1 MPRGKVL
8 PPTYLYGTI
17 ALMVALDILLPGARL
32 LHMPW
37 NLLGLV
43 PLVAGAGINLWAD
56 QEFKRYGTT
65 VRPFQSSSALVTT
78 GAFRFSRN
86 PMYSGFVLGLIGIA
100 MLLGSLTPYLLIP
113 VFMAFITQAFIRIEE
128 QMLQARFGTAWNQ
141 YRQRVRRWL

>member
-8 PPTYLYGTI
+8 PPTYLYGTM
-17 ALMVALDILLPGARL
+17 ALMVVLDMLLPGARL
-32 LHMPW
+32 LHRPW
-37 NLLGLV
+37 NMLGLL

-65 VRPFQSSSALVTT
+65 VRPFQTSAALVTT

-113 VFMAFITQAFIRIEE
+113 GFMGVITLVFVRGEE
-128 QMLQARFGTAWNQ
+128 RMLQAKFGAAWQQ
-141 YRQRVRRWL
+141 YRRKVRRWL